1 MGPEHELLERLINRD
16 NLEKKDSQY
25 HEAFAELSRRLG
37 DKANVEGDK
46 DHRDDAAVIKNL
58 NQLTIS
64 NEKLEVKVNQLSQ
77 KNSQLEAKIKSLNN
91 KINNL
96 SLEIQEKNKSIEII
110 NDENLINQIQ
120 NNVLHDRIDKLTLE
134 NTELIE
140 RWMRKVRQDAEKLND
155 ANEFLQE
162 VKKRSDE

>member
-1 MGPEHELLERLINRD
+1 MERLITRD

-25 HEAFAELSRRLG
+25 HEAFVELSRRLG
-37 DKANVEGDK
+37 DRAKVEGDQEQRE
-46 DHRDDAAVIKNL
+46 DVAVIKNL

-64 NEKLEVKVNQLSQ
+64 NEKLEVKVNQLGQ

-120 NNVLHDRIDKLTLE
+120 NNVLHDRIDKLTVE

-140 RWMRKVRQDAEKLND
+140 RWMKKVRQDAEKLND

-162 VKKRSDE
+162 VKKRSDV